1 MCMTENCTCGRKCFD
16 IKKLLI
22 NLNKLSI
29 HVPEEVEVMHENN
42 EMRKLS
48 YSDFSEQEKD

>member
-1 MCMTENCTCGRKCFD
+1 MCMTENCTCVNKNFD
-16 IKKLLI
+16 IKKLLKS
-22 NLNKLSI
+22 LNKLII

-48 YSDFSEQEKD
+48 YSDY